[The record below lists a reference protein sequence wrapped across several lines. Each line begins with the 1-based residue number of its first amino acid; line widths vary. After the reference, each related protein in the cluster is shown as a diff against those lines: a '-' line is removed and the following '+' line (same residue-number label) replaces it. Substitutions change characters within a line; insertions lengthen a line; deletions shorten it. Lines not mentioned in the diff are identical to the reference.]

1 MVYSGLCS
9 PLCCPQSDTDGISFI
24 FEGLQRLLRSSYKE
38 SLQAFVK
45 VQISLGNYHAS
56 NMRGKGDALPS
67 GPL

>member
-1 MVYSGLCS
+1 MVVFPVVHLLLSLIDCINPFLFRGAASGL
-9 PLCCPQSDTDGISFI
+9 FR
-24 FEGLQRLLRSSYKE
+24 LQRVLR
-38 SLQAFVK
+38 AFVK

>member
-1 MVYSGLCS
+1 MRHAAVFSSALVSLSAG
-9 PLCCPQSDTDGISFI
+9 TGFI
-24 FEGLQRLLRSSYKE
+24 FEGQQRLLRSSYKE